1 MKKIVTFLMIL
12 LLNMACVLPVFATEA
27 NVIYDGN
34 AKAFIFEPGTD
45 CSLTDLFPNFK
56 DVMPGDSIF
65 QQITVKNTA
74 PRGTKVKIYMRALG
88 AWEESEWFLS
98 QLGLRVELADNTVR
112 EPLFDAAAS
121 ETDGLANWVCLGT
134 FDSGSEVDLNVILD
148 VPVELDNW
156 YSSRVGFLDWEFK
169 VEEIKGGS
177 VSTGDNGLGLLWST
191 VLFITGTAG
200 WFLLLWRRKERNAID
215 A

>member
-1 MKKIVTFLMIL
+1 
-12 LLNMACVLPVFATEA
+12 MAYVLPVCATEA

-34 AKAFIFEPGTD
+34 AGKFIFEPGTD

-56 DVMPGDSIF
+56 DVMPGDMIS
-65 QQITVKNTA
+65 QRITVRNTA
-74 PRGTKVKIYMRALG
+74 RGTKVKIYMRALG

-98 QLGLRVELADNTVR
+98 QLGLRVELADNTVW

-121 ETDGLANWVCLGT
+121 QTDGLATWVCLGT
-134 FDSGSEVDLNVILD
+134 FEPGQEVDLNVILD
-148 VPVELDNW
+148 MPVELDNW
-156 YSSRVGFLDWEFK
+156 YSSRVGLLDWEFM
-169 VEEIKGGS
+169 VEEIKDGS

-200 WFLLLWRRKERNAID
+200 CFLLLWYRKERNATI

>member
-1 MKKIVTFLMIL
+1 MVFVLNIVCAVPI
-12 LLNMACVLPVFATEA
+12 FATDA

-34 AKAFIFEPGTD
+34 AREFIFEPGTD

-56 DVMPGDSIF
+56 DVMPGDMIS
-65 QQITVKNTA
+65 QRITVRNTA
-74 PRGTKVKIYMRALG
+74 RDKKVKIYMRALG

-121 ETDGLANWVCLGT
+121 ETDRLADWVCLGT
-134 FDSGSEVDLNVILD
+134 FEPGQEVDLNVILD
-148 VPVELDNW
+148 MPVELDNW
-156 YSSRVGFLDWEFK
+156 YSSRVGFLDWEFM
-169 VEEIKGGS
+169 VEEFEPDTPP
-177 VSTGDNGLGLLWST
+177 TGDDGFGLVWLI
-191 VLFITGTAG
+191 VLFVAG
-200 WFLLLWRRKERNAID
+200 IAGFILLLWYRKERNATK